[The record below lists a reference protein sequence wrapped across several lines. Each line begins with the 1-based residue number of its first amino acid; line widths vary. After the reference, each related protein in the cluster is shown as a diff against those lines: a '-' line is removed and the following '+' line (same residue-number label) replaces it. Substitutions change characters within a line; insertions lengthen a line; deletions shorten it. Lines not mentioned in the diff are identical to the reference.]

1 MTRDQVPYTFE
12 SWMDGAYHRPV
23 AVPREDT
30 ALLVIDMQNAFLR
43 PEHDL
48 GLGGELSLF
57 AAAIPGCVRLVDAA
71 REAGVPVIFAR
82 FAFLP
87 GGGDRQL
94 VRGIRR
100 GEPHADILVA
110 GTPGADIIE
119 ELTPRPGEVVIDK
132 SRPSVFGGTRLE
144 PLLSAQGIKN
154 LVLCGVT
161 TNVCVESTARDAA
174 HRDFDTFVVEDAAG
188 EAEKSR
194 HWHSLYTVDFTF
206 GTVTDVREVE
216 ASWGVSDRG
225 PTGHTYLREFKSEVS
240 GDALVAS

>member
-1 MTRDQVPYTFE
+1 MSRDQAPYTFD
-12 SWMDGAYHRPV
+12 SWMTGQYHRPV
-23 AVPREDT
+23 TVPRANT

-48 GLGGELSLF
+48 GLGEELALF
-57 AAAIPGCVRLVDAA
+57 SAAIPGCVRLVRAA

-100 GEPHADILVA
+100 GEPHADILAA
-110 GTPGADIIE
+110 GTAGAEIIE
-119 ELTPRPGEVVIDK
+119 ELTPRPDEAVIDK

-144 PLLSAQGIKN
+144 PLLSAQGIRS
-154 LVLCGVT
+154 LVICGVT

-174 HRDFDTFVVEDAAG
+174 HRDFDTFVVEDAVG

-194 HWHSLYTVDFTF
+194 HWHSLYTIDFTF

-216 ASWGVSDRG
+216 RSWGLADGGS
-225 PTGHTYLREFKSEVS
+225 TGHTYLREFKSDVS
-240 GDALVAS
+240 ADALVAS